1 MKLHFLVFKC
11 IHYRFDNQLLSVRK
25 QNYVDMQMDDLPEI
39 NFESS
44 LRASSTYTAKNKQSQ
59 ESKIQQNEI
68 LQSIDIDDEKQDS
81 ELEEVGILVESVD
94 TLRVTEADSLPV
106 KTQTKK
112 LLENFIQDLTEYD
125 TTLLKQYL
133 DILHNNNQT
142 VIKDVSNNIV
152 SSIEQVL
159 RQQSVGHYE
168 WPENVLMVILS
179 WLVVSILCLADPHV
193 KPPYR
198 VFSELLTQTTM
209 KERVR
214 LATAC
219 WRHLSP
225 DQLIE
230 LADVAIGPGG
240 RMDTEIRDEQHLAID
255 EVEGQDT
262 SLTDLLLRA
271 TLGRLQTTSAEPQ
284 WFLGRLEGEEV
295 TELVSAAWP
304 TAGGGARSLLT
315 RVAMRAH
322 AAGRLHAP
330 PAVLKAASRATSASS
345 QPETI
350 KVLVDVSKL
359 VLLFIGDD
367 EEDKILAEKP
377 KKRGRPRANISN

>member
-1 MKLHFLVFKC
+1 
-11 IHYRFDNQLLSVRK
+11 
-25 QNYVDMQMDDLPEI
+25 MQMDDLPEI

-44 LRASSTYTAKNKQSQ
+44 LRASSTYTTKNKQSQ

-81 ELEEVGILVESVD
+81 ELEKVGILVESVD

-168 WPENVLMVILS
+168 WPENVLMVTLS

-198 VFSELLTQTTM
+198 VLSELLTQTTM

-271 TLGRLQTTSAEPQ
+271 TLGRLQTTSAEPQVGTYIIVMTSSVTHTEGFLVISNLWQ

>member
-1 MKLHFLVFKC
+1 
-11 IHYRFDNQLLSVRK
+11 
-25 QNYVDMQMDDLPEI
+25 MQMDDLPEI

-44 LRASSTYTAKNKQSQ
+44 LRASSTYTTKNKQSQ

-68 LQSIDIDDEKQDS
+68 LQAIDIDDEKQDS